1 MIYAVSDT
9 RGKWVILRGWHG
21 CLAGQGLVLETD
33 VDDKELNNKMNMYRE
48 LESKGRM
55 QNDRKNLISSL

>member
-21 CLAGQGLVLETD
+21 CLAGQGSVLETD
-33 VDDKELNNKMNMYRE
+33 VDEKELNNKICMLRT
-48 LESKGRM
+48 LESKGKFEVK
-55 QNDRKNLISSL
+55 Q

>member
-21 CLAGQGLVLETD
+21 CLAGQGLVLETG
-33 VDDKELNNKMNMYRE
+33 VDEKEVNNKICMLRT
-48 LESKGRM
+48 LESKG
-55 QNDRKNLISSL
+55 KLEVKE